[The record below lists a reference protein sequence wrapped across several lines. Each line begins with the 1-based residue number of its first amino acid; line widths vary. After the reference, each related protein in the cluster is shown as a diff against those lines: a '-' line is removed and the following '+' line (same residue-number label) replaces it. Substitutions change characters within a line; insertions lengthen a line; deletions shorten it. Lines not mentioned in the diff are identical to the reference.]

1 MPRRVNVLRLQLFTC
16 LIKPFEIRVPRLF
29 IDNMNN
35 CVNYLTIFTSRM
47 GDMYCWLHQKFVM
60 LIITLYRLFENC

>member
-29 IDNMNN
+29 IDNIYKRVIMRIILYNI
-35 CVNYLTIFTSRM
+35 VNEPDST
-47 GDMYCWLHQKFVM
+47 FV
-60 LIITLYRLFENC
+60 RFNQNHVE